1 MSNHKLFA
9 VALFLTLAF
18 SIAAPSVRADERNQK
33 TKLTFTEAVEIPG
46 EVLPAGTYW
55 FILFNNDSQRN
66 LVQVFSADWSV
77 LYATMQTVPREIQQP
92 NSETTL
98 TFAERPASEPQAILT
113 WFYPYETIGHEFI
126 YSKSEEQELSR
137 DRHQQVAVEAGGT
150 SPHAGGE

>member
-77 LYATMQTVPREIQQP
+77 LYATMQTVPREIQQS